1 MEALY
6 YGNLNPVETLGKR
19 RGEWR
24 TLTNEL
30 QGAFEQ
36 LMVDR
41 LECEDMERYQV
52 YGDGFIT
59 GVRLMIEIFTE
70 RKRAATVGS
79 GGGRHWKKRVSRMR
93 GLRAF
98 ANAAKAVAVVSQM
111 VTFP

>member
-1 MEALY
+1 MERVLEALY

-19 RGEWR
+19 RGECR
-24 TLTNEL
+24 TCHLKVDEAERAFLSKLTNEL

-59 GVRLMIEIFTE
+59 GARLMIEIFTE
-70 RKRAATVGS
+70 RKEPPR
-79 GGGRHWKKRVSRMR
+79 
-93 GLRAF
+93 
-98 ANAAKAVAVVSQM
+98 
-111 VTFP
+111 